1 MSRHSV
7 GEDGA
12 HPERATGTSRGAVL
26 NEKVGQEVSE
36 ECGLGYVYLKDR
48 RKAVII
54 IISVPICLGPICAK
68 KYAPYTFFPLNYTAS
83 ASQLF
88 YL

>member
-1 MSRHSV
+1 MSHHGV
-7 GEDGA
+7 GEDGVG
-12 HPERATGTSRGAVL
+12 PELQGTQGVAVL
-26 NEKVGQEVSE
+26 KEESRAGSEV
-36 ECGLGYVYLKDR
+36 CGLGHVCLKDR

-68 KYAPYTFFPLNYTAS
+68 KYASYTFFPLNYIAS